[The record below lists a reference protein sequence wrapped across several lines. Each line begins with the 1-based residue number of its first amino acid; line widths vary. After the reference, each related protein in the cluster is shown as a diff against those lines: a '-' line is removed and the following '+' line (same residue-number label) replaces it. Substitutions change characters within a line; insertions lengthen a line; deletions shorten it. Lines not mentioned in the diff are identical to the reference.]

1 MAAAT
6 QSSTQGPGLPRQPTA
21 HLPAPEFGVLGHG
34 GACPHGQ
41 SNGSTLAGAM
51 DRVSPGQDGVGA
63 SSSRV
68 GTTWERATAS
78 LGEVVRD
85 QGTAPGERFTR
96 ANGRAKALAER
107 FTRVNGRARAL
118 AERCTRA
125 NGRARA
131 LAERFTRA
139 NGRARALAERFRPA
153 PRSISEQK
161 MRSTALSKV
170 ASRAIG
176 SLKSNGALS
185 TQCLSGTS
193 DNSRFTRFAAV
204 WAVRLAPQE
213 QQTPLVF
220 QEKATSIDAPHS
232 EQHALAKP
240 QATIPQSR

>member
-1 MAAAT
+1 VAAAT

-118 AERCTRA
+118 AERCKRA

-139 NGRARALAERFRPA
+139 NGRAKALAERFARANGRARHSPSDSDLHPGGNSA
-153 PRSISEQK
+153 LETRRAVPGSEAC
-161 MRSTALSKV
+161 R
-170 ASRAIG
+170 
-176 SLKSNGALS
+176 
-185 TQCLSGTS
+185 
-193 DNSRFTRFAAV
+193 
-204 WAVRLAPQE
+204 RLAHRVRGPGRG
-213 QQTPLVF
+213 
-220 QEKATSIDAPHS
+220 S
-232 EQHALAKP
+232 
-240 QATIPQSR
+240 

>member
-1 MAAAT
+1 
-6 QSSTQGPGLPRQPTA
+6 
-21 HLPAPEFGVLGHG
+21 
-34 GACPHGQ
+34 
-41 SNGSTLAGAM
+41 M

-68 GTTWERATAS
+68 GTNWERATGS

-107 FTRVNGRARAL
+107 
-118 AERCTRA
+118 CTRA

-139 NGRARALAERFRPA
+139 NGRARALAERFTRANGRAKALAERFTRANGRAKALAERFKRANGRAKALAERFRPA

-193 DNSRFTRFAAV
+193 GNSRSTRFAAV